1 MQFFYLIITIETIF
15 AAPIQDNFKTSDLE
29 TAESETPEIEKLRIV
44 PALLFIAILAT
55 ALFSFCD
62 CPISKPQK
70 TQTKQFSYSK
80 QRTNLED
87 AEYFASFSKNSGNI
101 VKVEKNDGR
110 IVRLQNIPIETVP
123 MLKTHRT
130 MR

>member
-1 MQFFYLIITIETIF
+1 MQFFYLIITIQTIF
-15 AAPIQDNFKTSDLE
+15 AAPIQDNFKSPDLE

-55 ALFSFCD
+55 ALFSFCH

-70 TQTKQFSYSK
+70 TQTKQFSYTK